1 MDGGARHP
9 KRAKDGLTMTIDE
22 LLKIAQ
28 ENIGYARLTNTM
40 DQAERGICAAIA
52 QAAAQT
58 AQAMIL
64 RNSTASYDD
73 PSAAIKVDTGN

>member
-1 MDGGARHP
+1 
-9 KRAKDGLTMTIDE
+9 MTIDE

-58 AQAMIL
+58 AQVMIL
-64 RNSTASYDD
+64 YAATSKGTDVTGT
-73 PSAAIKVDTGN
+73 PSLWFRTDSGN

>member
-1 MDGGARHP
+1 
-9 KRAKDGLTMTIDE
+9 MTIDE

-40 DQAERGICAAIA
+40 DQAERGICATIA
-52 QAAAQT
+52 QAAALT

-64 RNSTASYDD
+64 DTACSKGQSVNDKPAYWLR
-73 PSAAIKVDTGN
+73 VDTGN